1 MDQLLFML
9 FGADIP
15 GAAQALPAMTEAV
28 PAATESYQ
36 WALAKI
42 VGSLGLILA
51 FVFFTLWMVRRLS
64 HGRWQ
69 QGNQHRAI
77 KILERR
83 PLSPKTML
91 YLIEM
96 NGEQV
101 VVSESQLEVR
111 VLSTLQEPDPKAE

>member
-1 MDQLLFML
+1 MRSMDQLLFIL
-9 FGADIP
+9 FGADVP
-15 GAAQALPAMTEAV
+15 GAAEVV

-69 QGNQHRAI
+69 QGNQHRSI

>member
-1 MDQLLFML
+1 MNEILFIL

-15 GAAQALPAMTEAV
+15 GVAETAATSAP
-28 PAATESYQ
+28 ATESYQ

-42 VGSLGLILA
+42 LGSLGLILA
-51 FVFFTLWMVRRLS
+51 FVFFTLWFVRRLS
-64 HGRWQ
+64 HGRWN
-69 QGNQHRAI
+69 QGGTHKI
-77 KILERR
+77 KVLEKR

-101 VVSESQLEVR
+101 VVAESQLEVR
-111 VLSTLQEPDPKAE
+111 VLSSLTEPGQVEQ